1 MNVFIA
7 IVITGIGTY
16 LMRGGFILL
25 LAQRQFP
32 PLALRTLAYVSP
44 AVMGALVMS
53 MLTTPE
59 GQIQVGLP
67 EFAGLATAAAL
78 AATTRNHILTLTGG
92 LLIFW
97 LFLWLA

>member
-44 AVMGALVMS
+44 AGQFSTSVVVVS
-53 MLTTPE
+53 WPPTCVPVTTTGDNP
-59 GQIQVGLP
+59 
-67 EFAGLATAAAL
+67 ARAA
-78 AATTRNHILTLTGG
+78 
-92 LLIFW
+92 
-97 LFLWLA
+97 

>member
-1 MNVFIA
+1 MSVFVA
-7 IVITGIGTY
+7 IVITGVGTY

-53 MLTTPE
+53 MLTAAD
-59 GQIQVGLP
+59 GSIQIGWS
-67 EFAGLATAAAL
+67 EFAGLATAASI
-78 AATTRNHILTLTGG
+78 AATTRNHILTLTCG
-92 LLIFW
+92 LLVFW
-97 LFLWLA
+97 LSLWVL